1 MRLTGSRIFP
11 ISIVLTHLKMLSLT
25 QMLRELLSTAV
36 KKKCKEDKDL
46 LKAFML
52 LPRFPTALYDE
63 LLGLCLAFVQTSMP
77 QRSESLRRMTITQGR
92 ALLDWRSG
100 WLSVFKKKSSFNQSF
115 CILDEDAH
123 TFLCFY
129 YHRLR
134 PIAGTPNLPSPHS
147 NMLVHLFMLVQR
159 CGDTGASRQHW
170 TLPCDL
176 SCKTKTSET
185 FLLRFVGR
193 ESDFLIVVCSFSTTS
208 PFRFCGNEI
217 QEMQRSRACST
228 VSKEVSC

>member
-147 NMLVHLFMLVQR
+147 NMLVH
-159 CGDTGASRQHW
+159 
-170 TLPCDL
+170 
-176 SCKTKTSET
+176 
-185 FLLRFVGR
+185 
-193 ESDFLIVVCSFSTTS
+193 
-208 PFRFCGNEI
+208 
-217 QEMQRSRACST
+217 ACSLIHACSALRGHRSIEAALDPS
-228 VSKEVSC
+228 VRSVMQNEDVRNIFVEVCWEGVRFLNRCMFFFNNFSF